1 MTFPRIREPRSHDVL
16 IGAGG
21 PGFAPRSRARA
32 AGADVGLVCKSL
44 LGKAHT
50 VMAEGGVAAA
60 LAHVAP
66 AQSVA
71 IISATRWSAA
81 RSSTARV
88 WPSCTRWNR
97 RRVFAS
103 SSNGGRSSIAR
114 PSAASS
120 SDRSAATHP
129 RLAHVDDRTG
139 LEMHAQDRAVAAGI
153 DVYMECTIPRLVTD
167 RDGVT
172 HAVGYWRTTGRP
184 IVFAARPSS

>member
-1 MTFPRIREPRSHDVL
+1 MTFPTDPQTRSHDVL
-16 IGAGG
+16 VIGAGG
-21 PGFAPRSRARA
+21 AGLRAAIEAQA

-66 AQSVA
+66 ADSWQ

-114 PSAASS
+114 PTAASS
-120 SDRSAATHP
+120 SDRSAAT
-129 RLAHVDDRTG
+129 RT
-139 LEMHAQDRAVAAGI
+139 RAWLTWATAPVS
-153 DVYMECTIPRLVTD
+153 R
-167 RDGVT
+167 
-172 HAVGYWRTTGRP
+172 
-184 IVFAARPSS
+184 